1 MLDLELLQNF
11 LRDHGPYIRVVTA
24 DVQGSTPREIGA
36 AMLVANDA
44 QQGTIGG
51 GTLEFEASKAAL
63 KQLRSDIA
71 IKVSRHPLGP
81 ELGQCCGGA
90 VTLVSE
96 CIDQDYIDALSQNPF
111 HLRRVEGTADK
122 PFAITRDIAKA
133 RSEGC
138 ALSARLTDGW
148 LIEPIHQAPRKLWVW
163 GAGHVGRAIVD
174 VLAPLPVFSI
184 TWIDTHKD
192 RFPAKIADGVDWV
205 AATVPNDLVKHAP
218 PNSEHLILT
227 FSHSLD
233 LSLCHALLHQGYSE
247 IGLIGSK
254 TKWARFQ
261 KRLSELGHSPDQIS
275 QIICPIGDPNLGKHP
290 QEIAIG
296 VAAKLL
302 NKQQVYSARRDRTA

>member
-138 ALSARLTDGW
+138 ALRARLTDGW

-205 AATVPNDLVKHAP
+205 AATVPNDLVNHAP

-275 QIICPIGDPNLGKHP
+275 QITCPIGDPSLGKHP

>member
-63 KQLRSDIA
+63 KQLRSEIA

-96 CIDQDYIDALSQNPF
+96 RIDQDYIDALSQNPF

-184 TWIDTHKD
+184 TWVDTHKD

-205 AATVPNDLVKHAP
+205 AATDPNDLVKHAP

-233 LSLCHALLHQGYSE
+233 LSLCHVLLHQGYSE

-275 QIICPIGDPNLGKHP
+275 QITCPIGDPSLGKHP